1 MELFIS
7 LSWSF
12 NHEKR
17 FGIEP
22 NSHQASSM
30 VVKKKLVIVKSNAT
44 DKEYAS
50 AARAIK
56 FNTSVY
62 PRMHNTSTSTCT
74 VAQCAFSSP
83 RMNGLM
89 LCTFCVLFYFFAER
103 TFCLI
108 VALEWW
114 FKDQRKHFHVGGVL
128 IIIIKVDLK
137 RANRHSVDFT
147 HHQYHD

>member
-1 MELFIS
+1 MRKGS
-7 LSWSF
+7 ALSPTAIRLPRWLW
-12 NHEKR
+12 KR
-17 FGIEP
+17 
-22 NSHQASSM
+22 N
-30 VVKKKLVIVKSNAT
+30 LYIVKSNAT

-56 FNTSVY
+56 LNTSVY
-62 PRMHNTSTSTCT
+62 PRMHSTSTSTCT
-74 VAQCAFSSP
+74 VAQCAFSST

-89 LCTFCVLFYFFAER
+89 LCTFCVLFFFLAEC

-114 FKDQRKHFHVGGVL
+114 FKDQRKAESTFMWVGVL
-128 IIIIKVDLK
+128 IIIIKMDLK

-147 HHQYHD
+147 LHQYHD

>member
-1 MELFIS
+1 MRKGS
-7 LSWSF
+7 ALSPTAIRLPRWLW
-12 NHEKR
+12 KR
-17 FGIEP
+17 
-22 NSHQASSM
+22 N
-30 VVKKKLVIVKSNAT
+30 LYIVKSNAT

-56 FNTSVY
+56 LNTSVY
-62 PRMHNTSTSTCT
+62 PRMHSTSTSTCT
-74 VAQCAFSSP
+74 VAQCAFSST

-89 LCTFCVLFYFFAER
+89 LCTFCVLFFFFLAEC